1 MISVTALHRRRTL
14 FSGGSA
20 GVVLV
25 AACAGLWV
33 VGAQAQT
40 ASGKRP
46 TTPPSQDAGE
56 EEAVAGDV
64 VVNAQRAP
72 TGSVVGE
79 IKPELSLS
87 PSDIQSYGVS
97 SVADL
102 LEELTPQT
110 RSERGRGGETP
121 VVLLNG
127 RRISSFNEIHDI
139 PTEAIQRVD
148 ILPEEVGLKYGY
160 DANQKVVNI
169 VLRRRFRAIAGEGV
183 VGGATGGGLVNGQEE
198 GDLLNLRN
206 NDRFNLDLRV
216 QESSNLTQAERHL
229 RPATANGYAP
239 AGNLYSATPGAALDP
254 GFTALV
260 GAPVSVVGVPAVATT
275 RPLVLAD
282 LVATAGVPNPSND
295 TAARTLIP
303 ESRQVTLNDVFSR
316 SVLGGWSA
324 TVNGTLNANHSEA
337 LEGLPGVSLVL
348 PTGDS
353 YSPFS
358 RPVVLRRSDGDIGA
372 LRQTVDGWTGHLGLA
387 VDRDFREWRVSLTT
401 AYDHAD
407 TLTIT
412 EAGVDASA
420 LQARLAALDP
430 SFNPFAALPASGVA
444 RLPDAK
450 ARQRTEIGNVQAV
463 LNGPLLQLPAG
474 PFYASVKV
482 GDTVSALSAQST
494 RSGVE
499 QLQYFRR
506 NAVNAQLN
514 LDLPLASRRRG
525 VMQPLGDFTLNA
537 NVASAQLSDF
547 GTLMTY
553 GFGSV
558 WSPLPGLTLIASN
571 TEDQAAPSQ
580 QQLGGPVIYTPNQQ
594 VFDYATGQTVSVT
607 QVSGGNAALAAD
619 LRDVWKLGLTWKAP
633 IDQDLTFSV
642 NYTSSRIKNA
652 IATFPA
658 ATAAIETAFPTRFLR
673 NSAGQLIEED
683 LRPVNFARQDRSE
696 LRWGFDF
703 SMPIGPQPQQQR
715 RPDNGGDDQ
724 RRSRDGAGGSRS
736 SGGGGGGRGFGGG
749 FGGMAAMRAGRLQ
762 FAFYHTVYFTD
773 EILVRAGGPRLDLL
787 NGAAAGAGGG
797 QPQHELEAQFGYL
810 KDGYGLRLSADW
822 KSATTV
828 TGAPGSPTGDL
839 SFSESGTINL
849 RWFANFGA
857 MPEMVK
863 AWPALRGSRLTL
875 AANNLFDAR
884 QSVRDGTGATPAS
897 YQSAFLDPAGR
908 TLRLSFRKLFF

>member
-1 MISVTALHRRRTL
+1 MA
-14 FSGGSA
+14 
-20 GVVLV
+20 LV

-46 TTPPSQDAGE
+46 TTTPPSQDAGE

-110 RSERGRGGETP
+110 RSDRGRGGETP

-169 VLRRRFRAIAGEGV
+169 VLRRRFRAITGEGV
-183 VGGATGGGLVNGQEE
+183 IGAATGGGLVNGQEE
-198 GDLLNLRN
+198 GDLLHLRN

-216 QESSNLTQAERHL
+216 QETSNLTQAERHL
-229 RPATANGYAP
+229 RSATANGYAP
-239 AGNLYSATPGAALDP
+239 AGNLYSAIPGAALDP
-254 GFTALV
+254 GLTALV
-260 GAPVSVVGVPAVATT
+260 GAPVSMAGVPAVAAR
-275 RPLVLAD
+275 RPLTLAD
-282 LVATAGVPNPSND
+282 LVPTAGVDNPSND
-295 TAARTLIP
+295 TAARTLLP

-324 TVNGTLNANHSEA
+324 TVNGTLSANHSEA
-337 LEGLPGVSLVL
+337 LEGVPGVALVL
-348 PTGDS
+348 PAGDA

-358 RPVVLRRSDGDIGA
+358 GPVVIRRSTAEFGA
-372 LRQTVDGWTGHLGLA
+372 LRQAVDGWTGHLGLA
-387 VDRDFREWRVSLTT
+387 VDRDFKEWRVSFTT
-401 AYDHAD
+401 AYDHGD
-407 TLTIT
+407 TLTVT
-412 EAGVDASA
+412 ETGLDASL
-420 LQARLAALDP
+420 LQTRLSAFDP
-430 SFNPFAALPASGVA
+430 SFNPFAALPASGLA

-450 ARQRTEIGNVQAV
+450 ARQRADSANVQAV

-474 PFYASVKV
+474 PFYASLKI
-482 GDTVSALSAQST
+482 GDTVSALSAET
-494 RSGVE
+494 LRSGIE
-499 QLQYFRR
+499 QSQYFRR

-514 LDLPLASRRRG
+514 LDLPVASRRRG
-525 VMQPLGDFTLNA
+525 VMRPLGDFTLNG

-547 GTLMTY
+547 GTLMTF

-571 TEDQAAPSQ
+571 TEDRAAPSQ

-633 IDQDLTFSV
+633 INQDLTFSA

-658 ATAAIETAFPTRFLR
+658 ATAAIEAAFPTRFLR
-673 NSAGQLIEED
+673 NIAGQLIEED

-715 RPDNGGDDQ
+715 RPANGDG
-724 RRSRDGAGGSRS
+724 RDPR
-736 SGGGGGGRGFGGG
+736 SGGGGRGSGGGFGGG
-749 FGGMAAMRAGRLQ
+749 FGGGLAAMRAGRLQ

-773 EILVRAGGPRLDLL
+773 AILVRAGGPRLDLL
-787 NGAAAGAGGG
+787 NGAAAGASGG
-797 QPQHELEAQFGYL
+797 QPRHELEAQFGFM

-828 TGAPGSPTGDL
+828 SGAPGSPSGDL
-839 SFSESGTINL
+839 SFSDIGTLNL
-849 RWFANFGA
+849 RWFANFSA
-857 MPEMVK
+857 MPEVAK
-863 AWPALRGSRLTL
+863 AWPALRGSRLSL
-875 AANNLFDAR
+875 AANNLFDVR
-884 QSVRDGTGATPAS
+884 QRVRDATGATPVS
-897 YQSAFLDPAGR
+897 YQSAFLDPVGR